1 MEALEIARVIIALA
15 GTGAAAYFDIFNR
28 KNVPDSLLFA
38 FLCVSIAVNI
48 LDPSAFITN
57 IVPAALF
64 VALFFFLYR
73 MGQIGGA
80 DVVIAAAVYAALPTI
95 QEPLLA
101 KPALT
106 GILVLPSVIPIFIVA
121 TFLMAFATLL
131 KYLPGALERTLK
143 GKMKFGAYSLIGVGL
158 LVVVYAFFLVTVSP
172 LIGVLI
178 SPVYPIVVTVVV
190 LVVGILTLFKDFIT
204 DSMVVMKKAEDEDV
218 LAIEKIDERT
228 MKKLKLG
235 RLVTEDQL
243 KRMQRLKRKW
253 PVLDLPMFL
262 PYVFIALLAYV
273 LLGDPL
279 FYLM

>member
-1 MEALEIARVIIALA
+1 MEALEITRVLIVLA

-28 KNVPDSLLFA
+28 KNVPDCLLFA
-38 FLCVSIAVNI
+38 FLCVSLVVNI

-57 IVPAALF
+57 LVPAALF

-73 MGQIGGA
+73 RGQIGGA
-80 DVVIAAAVYAALPTI
+80 DVVIAAAIYATLPTI
-95 QEPLLA
+95 QDPLLA
-101 KPALT
+101 KPALA
-106 GILVLPSVIPIFIVA
+106 GIIALPSVIPIFIVA

-131 KYLPGALERTLK
+131 KYLPAALERTLK
-143 GKMKFGAYSLIGVGL
+143 GKMKFGTFSLIGIGL
-158 LVVVYAFFLVTVSP
+158 LVVVYAFFLITVSP

-178 SPVYPIVVTVVV
+178 SPAYPIVVTVVV
-190 LVVGILTLFKDFIT
+190 LVVGILTLFKDFIM
-204 DSMVVMKKAEDEDV
+204 DSMVVMKKAEQEDV

-235 RLVTEDQL
+235 RLVTIDQL

-262 PYVFIALLAYV
+262 PYVLIALLAYI